1 MRASPMASH
10 AKQAFSRVAGP
21 AGRRSFATSTRLE
34 TNYGFIGLGQM
45 GEYPVVSLV
54 ATTAD
59 GTMTG
64 YPMARNLRSK
74 IAESDTLFIHDIN
87 PAMSERFEKEVGNV
101 KVVKN
106 VREIAENSVC
116 VAHIQSLVNILLQP
130 T

>member
-1 MRASPMASH
+1 MASH

-64 YPMARNLRSK
+64 YPMARNLRSSRVGH
-74 IAESDTLFIHDIN
+74 AVHTRHQPCN
-87 PAMSERFEKEVGNV
+87 ERAV
-101 KVVKN
+101 
-106 VREIAENSVC
+106 
-116 VAHIQSLVNILLQP
+116 
-130 T
+130 